1 MKGRCMP
8 TPRKTSAVGGRRR
21 TEAREVV
28 SLRAAPDGI
37 LRLTDSAYLAVK
49 RDIVECVLV
58 PGSEVTEPEL
68 GARYGFGKAPLREA
82 LVRLV
87 HESLIEAI
95 PRSGYRISPVTIQ
108 DVHDI
113 FDLRL
118 LLEPTA
124 ARRAAG
130 HIEASLVTNLDQL
143 CRSGYAPGDRAT
155 ESAFLRANRQF
166 HVAIADASGNGR
178 LARVLEHL
186 LEETERLFHL
196 GLAVRDRTGEI
207 QHEHEELL
215 LALVGGD
222 ADTAERVTVE
232 QITAARTMVMD
243 GILAAPWLKKTPISE
258 W

>member
-1 MKGRCMP
+1 MP
-8 TPRKTSAVGGRRR
+8 APRLTSAGSDTRRSQAG
-21 TEAREVV
+21 EGVP
-28 SLRAAPDGI
+28 LRAAPDGTP
-37 LRLTDSAYLAVK
+37 RLTDSAYLAVK
-49 RDIVECVLV
+49 QDIVECVLV

-82 LVRLV
+82 LIRLV
-87 HESLIEAI
+87 HESLVESI

-130 HIEASLVTNLDQL
+130 HIEASVLTDLNGL
-143 CRSGYAPGDRAT
+143 CRSGYTPGDRGT

-178 LARVLEHL
+178 LARVLERL
-186 LEETERLFHL
+186 LEETERLFRL
-196 GLAVRDRTGEI
+196 GLAVRDRTDEM

-215 LALVGGD
+215 RAVVDGD
-222 ADTAERVTVE
+222 AAAAERVTVQ

-243 GILAAPWLKKTPISE
+243 GILAAPWLKQTPISE

>member
-1 MKGRCMP
+1 MP
-8 TPRKTSAVGGRRR
+8 NPRQFSAGNVRRR
-21 TEAREVV
+21 SEAREIV
-28 SLRAAPDGI
+28 SPRGAADGT

-49 RDIVECVLV
+49 HDIVECVLA

-82 LVRLV
+82 LIRLV
-87 HESLIEAI
+87 HESLIESI

-108 DVHDI
+108 DVRDI

-130 HIEASLVTNLDQL
+130 HIEAALLTDLNEL
-143 CRSGYAPGDRAT
+143 CRSGYIPGDRAT

-178 LARVLEHL
+178 LARVLERL

-196 GLAVRDRTGEI
+196 GLAVRDRTAEI
-207 QHEHEELL
+207 QHEHEDLL
-215 LALVGGD
+215 RALVGGD
-222 ADTAERVTVE
+222 ADAAERVTIE

-243 GILAAPWLKKTPISE
+243 GILAAPWLKQTPISE

>member
-1 MKGRCMP
+1 MP
-8 TPRKTSAVGGRRR
+8 TPRQTSARHNRRR
-21 TEAREVV
+21 GPAREIA
-28 SLRAAPDGI
+28 SGRGSSGRT
-37 LRLTDSAYLAVK
+37 LRLTDSAYAAVK
-49 RDIVECVLV
+49 QDIIECVLV

-68 GARYGFGKAPLREA
+68 GSRYGFGKAPLREA
-82 LVRLV
+82 LIRLV

-130 HIEASLVTNLDQL
+130 HIEAPLLTSLNEL
-143 CRSGYAPGDRAT
+143 CRSGYTPGDRAT

-166 HVAIADASGNGR
+166 HVAIAAASGNGR
-178 LARVLEHL
+178 LARVIERL

-196 GLAVRDRTGEI
+196 GLAVRDRTDEM

-215 LALVGGD
+215 RALVDGD
-222 ADTAERVTVE
+222 PDAAERITVE
-232 QITAARTMVMD
+232 QVTAARTMVMD
-243 GILAAPWLKKTPISE
+243 GILAAPWLKRTPISG

>member
-1 MKGRCMP
+1 MSTQRQ
-8 TPRKTSAVGGRRR
+8 TSAPGDRRHSGPHE
-21 TEAREVV
+21 TVP
-28 SLRAAPDGI
+28 LRAASDGT

-68 GARYGFGKAPLREA
+68 GSRYGFGKAPLREA
-82 LVRLV
+82 LIRLA

-108 DVHDI
+108 DVQDI

-130 HIEASLVTNLDQL
+130 HIEASVLTNLNEL
-143 CRSGYAPGDRAT
+143 CRSGYTPGDRGT
-155 ESAFLRANRQF
+155 ESAFLSANRQF
-166 HVAIADASGNGR
+166 HVAIAAASGNGR
-178 LARVLEHL
+178 LAKIIEHL

-196 GLAVRDRTGEI
+196 GLAVRDRTDEM
-207 QHEHEELL
+207 QHEHEGLL
-215 LALVGGD
+215 RAVVDGD
-222 ADTAERVTVE
+222 PDAAERMTVE

-243 GILAAPWLKKTPISE
+243 GILAAPWFKQTPISE

>member
-1 MKGRCMP
+1 
-8 TPRKTSAVGGRRR
+8 V
-21 TEAREVV
+21 
-28 SLRAAPDGI
+28 
-37 LRLTDSAYLAVK
+37 RLTDAAYLAVK
-49 RDIVECVLV
+49 REIVECVLA

-82 LVRLV
+82 LIRLAQ
-87 HESLIEAI
+87 ESLIEAV

-130 HIEASLVTNLDQL
+130 HIEASLLTDLNEL
-143 CRSGYAPGDRAT
+143 CRAGYTPGDRAA
-155 ESAFLRANRQF
+155 EAAFLSANRQF
-166 HVAIADASGNGR
+166 HVAIGAASGNGR
-178 LARVLEHL
+178 LARVIEHL

-196 GLAVRDRTGEI
+196 GLAVRDRTLEM
-207 QHEHEELL
+207 QHEHEDLL
-215 LALVGGD
+215 RAVADGD
-222 ADTAERVTVE
+222 GAAAERITVE
-232 QITAARTMVMD
+232 QIRAARAMVMD
-243 GILAAPWLKKTPISE
+243 GILAAPWFKQTAISG